1 MVIDSVLVG
10 RLTSEGLS
18 NLKRLVGD
26 ENILAECSGVNYNIY
41 VTQSR
46 LLVGKRFTLGEAIVN
61 VPHTNISTL
70 ELITKSI
77 IPQLTLAIL
86 AGSGAALVW
95 WFPGQQRMALPLYP
109 YDYVVIAISA
119 IFLGALLGMWWR
131 KRIAVLRIGIVGN
144 HDPITVKLV
153 SSSKAAD
160 VFRALK
166 D

>member
-1 MVIDSVLVG
+1 MDP
-10 RLTSEGLS
+10 GL
-18 NLKRLVGD
+18 
-26 ENILAECSGVNYNIY
+26 A
-41 VTQSR
+41 
-46 LLVGKRFTLGEAIVN
+46 A
-61 VPHTNISTL
+61 
-70 ELITKSI
+70 
-77 IPQLTLAIL
+77 
-86 AGSGAALVW
+86 SGAALVW
-95 WFPGQQRMALPLYP
+95 WFPGLQRMALPLYP

-153 SSSKAAD
+153 SSSKAAG

>member
-46 LLVGKRFTLGEAIVN
+46 LLVGKRFILGEAIVN

-77 IPQLTLAIL
+77 IPQLTLTIL

-95 WFPGQQRMALPLYP
+95 WSPGHQRMALPLYP
-109 YDYVVIAISA
+109 SDYGVIAISA
-119 IFLGALLGMWWR
+119 LFVGDSHGMCWE
-131 KRIAVLRIGIVGN
+131 KGI
-144 HDPITVKLV
+144 
-153 SSSKAAD
+153 
-160 VFRALK
+160 
-166 D
+166 